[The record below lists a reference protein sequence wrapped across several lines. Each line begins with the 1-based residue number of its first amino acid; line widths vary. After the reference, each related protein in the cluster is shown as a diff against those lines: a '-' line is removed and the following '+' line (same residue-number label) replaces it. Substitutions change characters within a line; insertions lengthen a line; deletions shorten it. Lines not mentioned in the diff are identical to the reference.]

1 MEKTNLLNSIKAG
14 MTAAELAVKFQL
26 HDLDLYQEINKLE
39 NAGYTLSRNYYSDGK
54 FKYTFAGRDLSN
66 LHETNIITKPNEKE
80 VRILCMSDLHY
91 TSKFQNLDVVHKAY
105 EYAKNNGINLIFI
118 GGDLLHGNFGFG
130 ETEFEAGI
138 EQIRKFLKDFPFD
151 NDILTVAIGGDHDSS
166 IYYKEMINPIDV
178 IRKERH
184 NIVIPNYF
192 ANIIKIKDSNIVLRH
207 LVTKNKTI
215 SQNFG
220 IEIPTCGEVFING
233 HPHRYDFYDNGSNIS
248 INLPTTSD
256 LTSTLNGFVV
266 MNLIYNNG
274 HLSRVESD
282 YITYINGKEV
292 TLVHNAGNISYK
304 GSTVDN
310 VEDYCHQVVNNPY
323 KQLDRNLEETTI
335 KNLNEELKKT
345 QNDLSEAK
353 LQNEKLDTTNNS
365 LMSSLEE
372 ANKEKERLAKVVS
385 NYKNEK
391 ASKEIKI
398 ENLENENKRVLESNK
413 QITKNNKNLKEE
425 NKRVRDKNEEL
436 LNELNKYK
444 KLLEEYQNSNVQVVE
459 IKEETIEIVEET
471 PKVMSLEEKNELE
484 FYLKEFKKDR
494 IQEFKEYLK
503 NQKSEE
509 QIPTIDYDAFKRMR
523 IEEFKEYLKNHP
535 EVLNSK
541 KEEQNENNLKVAVV
555 SNGNRI
561 HEIVKTMVMNE
572 LEIEDSSRIDF
583 HEKMESV
590 MDAATYELMGE
601 KEKKKVK
608 KLNKA
613 LDKGQKI
620 YISQLTKA
628 ERLDLLKNKYSK
640 K

>member
-1 MEKTNLLNSIKAG
+1 MERQDLLNSIKAG
-14 MTAAELAVKFQL
+14 MTAAEIAVKFHL

-39 NAGYTLSRNYYSDGK
+39 NAGYTLSRNYYSDGN

-66 LHETNIITKPNEKE
+66 LHETNIITKPDEKE

-91 TSKFQNLDVVHKAY
+91 TSKYQNLDVVHKAF
-105 EYAKNNGINLIFI
+105 EYAKNNGINLIFN
-118 GGDLLHGNFGFG
+118 GGDILHGNFGFS
-130 ETEFEAGI
+130 ETEFEDGI
-138 EQIRKFLKDFPFD
+138 EQIEKFLKDYPFD
-151 NDILTVAIGGDHDSS
+151 NRILTFGVGGDHDSS

-184 NIVIPNYF
+184 DIVIPNYF
-192 ANIIKIKDSNIVLRH
+192 ANIIKIKDANIVLRH

-220 IEIPTCGEVFING
+220 IEIPSCGEIFING

-266 MNLIYNNG
+266 MNLIYNSG

-304 GSTVDN
+304 GRTIDN
-310 VEDYCHQVVNNPY
+310 VEEYCHQVVNNPY
-323 KQLDRNLEETTI
+323 KQIDRNLEETTI
-335 KNLNEELKKT
+335 KGLNEELEKT

-353 LQNEKLDTTNNS
+353 LENEKLDSTNNS
-365 LMSSLEE
+365 LMVSLEE
-372 ANKEKERLAKVVS
+372 ANKEKERLCKTIS
-385 NYKNEK
+385 NYKKEK
-391 ASKEIKI
+391 ASKETKI

-413 QITKNNKNLKEE
+413 QINKNNKNLKEE

-444 KLLEEYQNSNVQVVE
+444 KLLEEYQKSNVQVVE
-459 IKEETIEIVEET
+459 TKEEETIEIVEALLQEETIEVAEET
-471 PKVMSLEEKNELE
+471 PEVMSLEEKNKLE
-484 FYLKEFKKDR
+484 FYLKEFKKAR
-494 IQEFKEYLK
+494 IQ
-503 NQKSEE
+503 
-509 QIPTIDYDAFKRMR
+509 
-523 IEEFKEYLKNHP
+523 EFKEYLKNHP

-541 KEEQNENNLKVAVV
+541 KEEEQNESKLKVAVV
-555 SNGNRI
+555 SSGNRI

-572 LEIEDSSRIDF
+572 LELEDSSRIDF

-590 MDAATYELMGE
+590 MDAATFELMGE
-601 KEKKKVK
+601 KEKKRVK

-620 YISQLTKA
+620 YTSQLTKA